1 MATSFNSSV
10 LSVPSVLSAP
20 ETPADAMARILARQ
34 RAAFLR
40 DGPPSA
46 RARKESLLRLKQL
59 LQDHQ
64 ADFVAAVSSDFGHR
78 SPHETILADL
88 FTTIAGIRHSA
99 RHVASWMRSERRA
112 VPFYFLPGRASV
124 VYQPLGVVGVI
135 SPWNYPV
142 NLALAPL
149 ATAVAAGNR
158 VMLKPS
164 EYTPATSALMA
175 KVLAEG
181 FAEDQVAVITGGA
194 DVGAAFTR
202 LQFDHLFFTGSTM
215 IGRAVMQAASA
226 NLVPVTLELGG
237 KSPVLIDAD
246 YSLER
251 AVRSITHG
259 KLFNAGQTCVA
270 PDYVLLPEGQVDRF
284 VSLFTEQ
291 VRRLYPRLVD
301 NPDYSAM
308 VTQRHHDRMQLLVDD
323 ARAKGARVIE
333 INPADEDLGGQGGR
347 KFAPTLLLDVTDA
360 MTVMQDEIFGPVLPI
375 RTYRDFDE
383 AIAFINAR
391 PRPLAL
397 YYFGH
402 SAERREAVLA
412 RTTSG
417 GVTVNDTLLHF
428 LAEDLPF
435 GGVGASGIGAY
446 HGREGFLT
454 FSHRKAV
461 FRQSALNTGDLLR
474 PPYTKL
480 IERIVGLLSR

>member
-1 MATSFNSSV
+1 MSTSTTAPSTSTTSFAS
-10 LSVPSVLSAP
+10 SAP
-20 ETPADAMARILARQ
+20 SQILANQ
-34 RAAFLR
+34 RSAFLR

-46 RARKESLLRLKQL
+46 RARRDSLLRLKRL
-59 LQDHQ
+59 LLDHQ
-64 ADFVAAVSSDFGHR
+64 ADFVAAVSADFGHR

-88 FTTIAGIRHSA
+88 FTTIAGIHHSA
-99 RHVASWMRSERRA
+99 RHVASWMRSERRS
-112 VPFYFLPGRASV
+112 VPFYFLPGRAKV
-124 VYQPLGVVGVI
+124 VYQPLGVIGI
-135 SPWNYPV
+135 LSPWNYPV

-149 ATAVAAGNR
+149 ATAIAAGNR

-175 KVLAEG
+175 QVLAEG
-181 FAEDQVAVITGGA
+181 FPEEQVAVITGGA

-202 LQFDHLFFTGSTM
+202 LPFDHLFFTGSSAV
-215 IGRAVMQAASA
+215 GRAVMQAASQ

-246 YSLER
+246 YAMEK
-251 AVRSITHG
+251 AVRSVAHG

-270 PDYVLLPEGQVDRF
+270 PDYVLVPEGRADRF

-291 VRRLYPRLVD
+291 VRKLYPRLGD
-301 NPDYSAM
+301 NPDYSSM
-308 VTQRHHDRMQLLVDD
+308 VSQRHYDRMQVLVDD
-323 ARAKGARVIE
+323 ARAKGAKVIE
-333 INPADEDLGGQGGR
+333 INPADEDLRAGQGGR
-347 KFAPTLLLDVTDA
+347 KFAPTLLLDVTDEMKA
-360 MTVMQDEIFGPVLPI
+360 MQDEIFGPVLPI
-375 RTYRDFDE
+375 RTYRDLDE

-397 YYFGH
+397 YYFGN
-402 SAERREAVLA
+402 SRDRQERVLE
-412 RTTSG
+412 RTISG

-454 FSHRKAV
+454 FTHRKAV
-461 FRQSALNTGDLLR
+461 FRQSALNGSDLLR

-480 IERIVGLLSR
+480 IERIVAFLSR